1 MYFLIKTFLTA
12 LIIVFV
18 SEIAKKYTWA
28 AAIIVSI
35 PLTSLLAFI
44 WLYFDTKDVQKV
56 IELSFSTIIMT
67 IPSIIFF
74 IVLPIMLK
82 LKQNFTFSLIIA
94 IISTSIAYLLFITII
109 KKLNFNF

>member
-1 MYFLIKTFLTA
+1 MYLIFKTLISA
-12 LIIVFV
+12 LIIVIV

-44 WLYFDTKDVQKV
+44 WLYYDTKDVQKV
-56 IELSFSTIIMT
+56 IDLSLSTIVMT
-67 IPSIIFF
+67 LPSIVFF
-74 IVLPIMLK
+74 IVLPLMLK
-82 LKQNFTFSLIIA
+82 FKYSFSFSIIIA
-94 IISTSIAYLLFITII
+94 IISTSVAYLIFISII

>member
-1 MYFLIKTFLTA
+1 MYLIFKTLISA
-12 LIIVFV
+12 LIIVIV

-44 WLYFDTKDVQKV
+44 WLYYDTKDVQKV
-56 IELSFSTIIMT
+56 IDLSLSTIVMT
-67 IPSIIFF
+67 LPSIVFF
-74 IVLPIMLK
+74 IVLPLMLK
-82 LKQNFTFSLIIA
+82 FKYSFSFSIIIA
-94 IISTSIAYLLFITII
+94 IISTSVAYIIFISII

>member
-82 LKQNFTFSLIIA
+82 LKQNFTFSIVIA
-94 IISTSIAYLLFITII
+94 IVSTSVAYLLFITII